1 MFERI
6 KSFFRKGAIKVLGT
20 PELFKALDIE
30 IPISPK
36 MRDAIEL
43 WAAMHENRAP
53 WVEEGKGK
61 IRSLG
66 IPALIVKEESRLTTI
81 ELNAK
86 LSGSAR
92 ADFLNVPFQQLLN
105 QKEEIVDFA
114 CARGDMVLKP
124 YISGNT
130 IAVDQVKAGD
140 HFSLAFD
147 SNRYSTAELFLDWR
161 VVEDKTYIRG
171 EVQRFIDG
179 NMEITNK
186 IVVKHKNGANY
197 YPASFS
203 DVDDWA
209 NIAPYATIANVK
221 QPLWGLFKM
230 PFANTVDTSS
240 PLGVSSFADSV
251 TLIED
256 ADRQYSNLLWEM
268 DSGRRK
274 VIVDETTIKRDKFGN
289 PLPTADEFVMG
300 IDAGDE
306 TLFADY
312 SAAFRDASI
321 INALHFILSRIE
333 AASGLSQGAISKILQ
348 GQVRTA
354 TEVLSMDAETRGTVE
369 LIRTAFNTAL
379 EQLIYAMDVWAT
391 VANDEGYFKVP
402 AGQVDSTIEF
412 GDGVVISE
420 DEEWNRGVT
429 ITSSG
434 WLLPEILTGRYL
446 GLPTKTPEDLA
457 YIRANF
463 MPGLADVD

>member
-1 MFERI
+1 VSSI
-6 KSFFRKGAIKVLGT
+6 VGT

-92 ADFLNVPFQQLLN
+92 ADFLNIPFQQLLN
-105 QKEEIVDFA
+105 HKEEIIEFA

-130 IAVDQVKAGD
+130 IAVDQIKAGD

-147 SNRYSTAELFLDWR
+147 SNGYSTSELFFDWR
-161 VVEDKTYIRG
+161 VIQENTYYRAEI
-171 EVQRFIDG
+171 QTFAD
-179 NMEITNK
+179 NAMEITNK
-186 IVVKHKNGANY
+186 VVVKRKNGANY
-197 YPASFS
+197 YTANLS
-203 DVDDWA
+203 DVDDWK
-209 NIAPYATIANVK
+209 NISPSSRIENVK
-221 QPLWGLFKM
+221 QPAWGLIKM
-230 PFANTVDTSS
+230 PFARTVDTNS
-240 PLGVSSFADSV
+240 PLGVSSFAGSEP
-251 TLIED
+251 LIED

-268 DSGRRK
+268 NTGKRK
-274 VIVDETTIKRDKFGN
+274 VMTDETVRKWDKNGN
-289 PLPTADEFVMG
+289 PLPLEDEFIVG
-300 IDAGDE
+300 LENGDE
-306 TLFADY
+306 KLFYDY

-354 TEVLSMDAETRGTVE
+354 TEVLSMDTETRGTVE
-369 LIRTAFNTAL
+369 LIRTAFHTAL

-463 MPGLADVD
+463 MPGLADMD